1 MKTFDKNRTRLLII
15 CQDQRLTNNLVT
27 LLTSYGYYVDY
38 CFTRKEGILKFKQHK
53 QAIVIF
59 EASLLPKFPSH
70 LFKIFKIY
78 SNNPKI
84 LIAAREDEEVKV
96 YPYLNNGVYDIIQ
109 VPLRFEYLDFSI
121 RRLIAYDNLM
131 ARHEFLTILSRL
143 IAYSSPL
150 WIYFI
155 IVLVRRSLGY
165 Y

>member
-1 MKTFDKNRTRLLII
+1 MKTFDKNRTRLLVI
-15 CQDQRLTNNLVT
+15 CQDQQLTNNLVT

-38 CFTRKEGILKFKQHK
+38 CFTRKEGILKFKQYK

-59 EASLLPKFPSH
+59 EAALLPKYPGH
-70 LFKIFKIY
+70 LFRIFKIY

-84 LIAAREDEEVKV
+84 LIAAREDQESKI
-96 YPYLNNGVYDIIQ
+96 YPYLNNAVYDIIQ
-109 VPLRFEYLDFSI
+109 VPLRFEYLDFCI

-131 ARHEFLTILSRL
+131 ARHEFLVVLSRL

-155 IVLVRRSLGY
+155 VVLVRRSLGY